1 MIHYI
6 LIVYGA
12 LAALSIVL
20 YLPKLAQFFCTFYR
34 PPHRIAKE
42 KRRISLVIP
51 AREESKVIG
60 DLFASIEKQTYD
72 KQYFDVN
79 VIVQSENDPTVAM
92 AEKLGAR
99 VCVVPE
105 QTCKGEA
112 LDGYFRQLD
121 RETFGTYAAF
131 VIIDADAVL
140 FPDYVEEL
148 NNALEFDSQIFLS
161 RKYIKN
167 YLGDRKKR
175 TLFSNCS
182 VLTYPQL
189 DDLCNNYRSL
199 HDIPMNMCGQGMMV
213 RREVIEEI
221 GGWPYRTLTEDYEL
235 RMDCF
240 LKGFT
245 SMYYP
250 YAGIYTE
257 EVLTHRQSY
266 ERRMRWVT
274 GFSQCDRKYKKRIR
288 ERVKER
294 GSMTEGEFEYF
305 YSLVPVIL
313 FIVVTV
319 VTAFVG
325 MGLTVYYA
333 IHHVGF
339 WRPALLY
346 LTVFPLGVMY
356 LILVLYALLCMLAY
370 HDVFRSISVWERLA
384 TLLFAPLFCLEY
396 FPIFIQSRIYSRT
409 GMEWKPTEH
418 IVYTEL
424 PNGEE

>member
-20 YLPKLAQFFCTFYR
+20 YLPKLAQFFHTFYR
-34 PPHRIAKE
+34 PPHKAATE

-60 DLFASIEKQTYD
+60 DLFASIGKQTYD
-72 KQYFDVN
+72 KLYFDVN
-79 VIVQSENDPTVAM
+79 VIVQSEDDPTVAM
-92 AEKLGAR
+92 AKKSGAN
-99 VCVVPE
+99 VFVVPE

-112 LDGYFRQLD
+112 LDGYFKQLE
-121 RETFGTYAAF
+121 REKFGTYDAF

-148 NNALEFDSQIFLS
+148 NRALEFDRQIFLT

-167 YLGDRKKR
+167 YLGNRKMR

-189 DDLCNNYRSL
+189 DDLCNNYRTL
-199 HDIPMNMCGQGMMV
+199 HDIPMNMCGQGMMI
-213 RREVIEEI
+213 RREVIEQI

-240 LKGFT
+240 LQGFS

-250 YAGIYTE
+250 YAKIYTE
-257 EVLTHRQSY
+257 EVLTHKESY

-274 GFSQCDRKYKKRIR
+274 GFSQCDRRYKKRIR
-288 ERVKER
+288 EQVKER
-294 GSMTEGEFEYF
+294 GSMNEGEFEYF
-305 YSLVPVIL
+305 FSLIPVIL

-319 VTAFVG
+319 VTAFIG
-325 MGLTVYYA
+325 MGLTVFYA
-333 IHHVGF
+333 IHHVEF
-339 WRPALLY
+339 WKPALLY
-346 LTVFPLGVMY
+346 LTIMPTAVMY

-370 HDVFRSISVWERLA
+370 RDVFRSISVWERIA
-384 TLLFAPLFCLEY
+384 TILFAPLFCLEY

-409 GMEWKPTEH
+409 GMDWKPTEH
-418 IVYTEL
+418 IVYDEIR
-424 PNGEE
+424 EE